1 MNIKELKIGD
11 KASVT
16 KTLTQTDVY
25 LFAGISGD
33 LNPAHVN
40 AEEAK
45 NGIFGKQVVHGV
57 LTSGLISN
65 AIGMHLPGPGT
76 IYMSQTLNFKKPV
89 FFNDTITATVEV
101 TEFIKDKF
109 VKLSTVCTNQ
119 DGEVVIDG
127 EAMVLPP
134 KE

>member
-1 MNIKELKIGD
+1 MNINEIKIGD
-11 KASVT
+11 KVSVS

-25 LFAGISGD
+25 MFAGISGD

-40 AEEAK
+40 TVAAK
-45 NGIFGKQVVHGV
+45 EGIFGKPVVHGV
-57 LTSGLISN
+57 LTAGLISN

-89 FFNDTITATVEV
+89 FFDDTVTATVEV
-101 TEFIKDKF
+101 IEIIKEKF
-109 VKLSTVCTNQ
+109 VKLSTICTNQ
-119 DGEVVIDG
+119 DGEIVIEG

-134 KE
+134 K